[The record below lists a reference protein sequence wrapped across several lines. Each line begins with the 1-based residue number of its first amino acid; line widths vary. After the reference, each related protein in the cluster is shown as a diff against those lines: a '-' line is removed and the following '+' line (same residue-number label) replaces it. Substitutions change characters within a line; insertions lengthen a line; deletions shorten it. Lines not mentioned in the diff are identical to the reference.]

1 MTEELGVSDTVTH
14 VEVDYIPGTP
24 VDVPG
29 TSRSDMSST
38 AAIPG
43 ASSAD
48 PSTPHP
54 STDRLRSLGRKR
66 TRTRSV
72 VLKPENSKKLIEAQ
86 ESTAAGLL
94 AAAAALEKSNQCQE
108 RLLNIQE
115 SLLEIETR
123 NARNYEFL
131 VESIVS
137 HLRNGE

>member
-29 TSRSDMSST
+29 TSRTSDMSST

-43 ASSAD
+43 TSSAD

-72 VLKPENSKKLIEAQ
+72 VLKPEHSKKLIEAQ
-86 ESTAAGLL
+86 ESTASGLL
-94 AAAAALEKSNQCQE
+94 AVAAALEKKQPMSRTVVKYSRE
-108 RLLNIQE
+108 LI
-115 SLLEIETR
+115 R
-123 NARNYEFL
+123 NRDSKCPEFR
-131 VESIVS
+131 VS
-137 HLRNGE
+137 C